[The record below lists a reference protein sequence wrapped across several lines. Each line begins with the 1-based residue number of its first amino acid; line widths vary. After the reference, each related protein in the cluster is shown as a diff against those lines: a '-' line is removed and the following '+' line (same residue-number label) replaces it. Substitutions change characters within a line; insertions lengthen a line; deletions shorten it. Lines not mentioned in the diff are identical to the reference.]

1 MELVDELA
9 LTYAFSELTKH
20 MQIGYTL
27 TLNNQVEATQINK
40 QLKSLAQET
49 VAGNQQLQKLAED
62 TVIVTEELR
71 KLTEDTV
78 DDSATVKVIT
88 LLSALYLPGS
98 FIAVS
103 DTTLP

>member
-1 MELVDELA
+1 M
-9 LTYAFSELTKH
+9 
-20 MQIGYTL
+20 

-88 LLSALYLPGS
+88 VLSAFYLPGS
-98 FIAVS
+98 FMAVS
-103 DTTLP
+103 NITPA